1 MPPPDPPPPGP
12 TGEDDRA
19 RTQGFGGVVGLDVA
33 RSDDGD
39 AEVVLDVTDEH
50 LNSHGSVHGGAIATL
65 VDVAMG
71 AAVAT
76 DGSRPVTIEMKVTY
90 LEPASGG
97 RLVAAAR
104 VRRRGSRI
112 TIVEADVTDD
122 GGEAV
127 AHAIATFTTLS

>member
-1 MPPPDPPPPGP
+1 MAPEPD
-12 TGEDDRA
+12 DDHSSDDDGNA
-19 RTQGFGGVVGLDVA
+19 RTAGFGGLIGLDVA
-33 RSDDGD
+33 RFDDGD
-39 AEVVLDVTDEH
+39 AEVVLDVTDQH
-50 LNSHGSVHGGAIATL
+50 LNAHGSVHGGAIATL

-90 LEPASGG
+90 LEPAGRG

-122 GGEAV
+122 DDQAV